1 MRNIAMIV
9 GYDGTAY
16 HGFQSQPDGNTV
28 QDRLEEAVRSLTGER
43 VKVHGSGRTDAGV
56 HARGQVIN
64 IHTASRIPIERWCL
78 AMNSRLPD
86 DIVVSNAREV
96 PEDFHARRSALR
108 KTYRYLI
115 HNSMFP
121 DPLTRRYTLHVYRPL
136 DVERMAEGLSYLIGE
151 HDFTSYCSPRT
162 EVEDRVRT
170 LYAGSVRREDAPGEP
185 DARIVVELTGNGFL
199 YNMVRIIVG
208 TLLLVGTAEMEP
220 IRMRRILEAK
230 DRNAAGPTAPAHGLI
245 LWSVEYEQ
253 FRS

>member
-16 HGFQSQPDGNTV
+16 HGFQSQPGGNTV
-28 QDRLEEAVRSLTGER
+28 QDRLEEAVRILTGER

-86 DIVVSNAREV
+86 DIVVSDAREV

-108 KTYRYLI
+108 KTYRYTI
-115 HNSMFP
+115 HNGRYP
-121 DPLTRRYTLHVYRPL
+121 DPLTRLYTLHVYRPL
-136 DVERMAEGLSYLIGE
+136 CADRMAEGLSYLIGE

-162 EVEDRVRT
+162 EMEDRVRT
-170 LYAGSVRREDAPGEP
+170 IYSGSVRTEAAAGES
-185 DARIVVELTGNGFL
+185 DRRIVIEITGNGFL

-208 TLLLVGTAEMEP
+208 TLILVGREEMEP

-230 DRNAAGPTAPAHGLI
+230 DRSGAGPTAPAHGLT